1 MTGMSLEIEA
11 DYEKQWLFPPSLEM
25 LLSPDH
31 PARMVREFVD
41 QQDLAALGFKTR
53 KAEEGRPSYSAKLL
67 LKVWLYGYVDG
78 NRSCRGLERACLDQ
92 MGMLWL
98 TGMNS
103 PDHTTLW
110 RFWRDNQKPIRKTFK
125 QLLKVALSLNLVG
138 LVLHAVDGT
147 KILSAASDVNG
158 LHRSKLKER
167 LQRLDEAIDEILKQT
182 EQASGQDSGEFRLPE
197 GLQDKQELRDKIQEQ
212 LDLLDLEGRDHLNPG
227 DEDARVMRSA
237 GQNRFAY
244 NAQAVADEASGLI
257 VAADVVTDESDNYQ
271 LVPMLDEVKENLGK
285 VAEQNLADAGYK
297 AVTGLAEA
305 EGKNYPVLVN
315 LAEPD
320 GPYDASRFIYD
331 EQNDQCI
338 CPRGERLDFHNV
350 KKRNKTEP
358 YQVRVYRC
366 EKYLDCPV
374 RWQCSSSQTGRTV
387 QIHPN
392 HDALVRQ
399 REKHKDETL
408 RAALKK
414 RSVIIE
420 PVFAWGKQGMN
431 FRRWTVRGLEKV
443 KTQWSMVC
451 TAINLRRLHKHWVM
465 GKLRFTQPE
474 AAV

>member
-1 MTGMSLEIEA
+1 MAGMSLEIEA
-11 DYEKQWLFPPSLEM
+11 DYEKQWLFPPSLEA
-25 LLSPDH
+25 LLPADH

-41 QQDLAALGFKTR
+41 QQDLKELGFKVR

-67 LKVWLYGYVDG
+67 LKVWLYGYVRG
-78 NRSCRGLERACLDQ
+78 TRSCRGLESACLDQ

-125 QLLKVALSLNLVG
+125 QLLKVALSLELIG

-147 KILSAASDVNG
+147 KILSAASDANG
-158 LHRSKLKER
+158 LHRSKLKKR
-167 LQRLDEAIDEILKQT
+167 LAQLDEAINEIFRQT
-182 EQASGQDSGEFRLPE
+182 EKAAAEEGGECRLPE
-197 GLQDKQELRDKIQEQ
+197 DLQKREQLRDKIQEQ
-212 LDLLDLEGRDHLNPG
+212 LELLDLEQRDHLNAG
-227 DEDARVMRSA
+227 DEDARLMRNR

-271 LVPMLDEVKENLGK
+271 LVPMLDEVKQNLGT
-285 VAEQNLADAGYK
+285 VAEQNVADAGYK
-297 AVTGLAEA
+297 AITGLAEA
-305 EGKNYPVLVN
+305 EEKHYSVMVN

-320 GPYDASRFIYD
+320 GPYDAARFVYD
-331 EQNDQCI
+331 AKNNQCI
-338 CPRGERLDFHNV
+338 CPRGERLEFQYL
-350 KKRNKTEP
+350 KKRDKAEP
-358 YQVRVYRC
+358 YDVRVYRC
-366 EKYLDCPV
+366 QSYLDCPV
-374 RWQCSSSQTGRTV
+374 RWQCSSSKKGRTV

-392 HDALVRQ
+392 HDALLRQ

-414 RSVIIE
+414 RSKTIE
-420 PVFAWGKQGMN
+420 PVFAWCKQGMN

-443 KTQWSMVC
+443 KTQWVLLC
-451 TAINLRRLHKHWVM
+451 TAINLRRLHKHWVT
-465 GKLRFTQPE
+465 GKLRFT
-474 AAV
+474 

>member
-1 MTGMSLEIEA
+1 MAGMSLEIEA
-11 DYEKQWLFPPSLEM
+11 DYEKQWLFPPSLEA
-25 LLSPDH
+25 LLPADH

-41 QQDLAALGFKTR
+41 QQDLKELGFKAR

-67 LKVWLYGYVDG
+67 LKVWLYGYVRG
-78 NRSCRGLERACLDQ
+78 TRSCRGLEGACLDQ

-125 QLLKVALSLNLVG
+125 QLLKVALSLNLIG

-147 KILSAASDVNG
+147 KILSAASDANG

-167 LQRLDEAIDEILKQT
+167 LARLDEAIDEILKQT
-182 EQASGQDSGEFRLPE
+182 EQASAEEGGECRLPE
-197 GLQDKQELRDKIQEQ
+197 DLQKREQLRDKIQEQ
-212 LDLLDLEGRDHLNPG
+212 LELLDLEQRDHVNPG
-227 DEDARVMRSA
+227 DENSRLMRSK

-271 LVPMLDEVKENLGK
+271 LVPMLDEVKQNLGT
-285 VAEQNLADAGYK
+285 VAEQTVADAGYK
-297 AVTGLAEA
+297 ALTGLAEA
-305 EGKNYPVLVN
+305 EEKHYSVMVN

-320 GPYDASRFIYD
+320 GPYDATRFIYD
-331 EQNDQCI
+331 AKNNQCI
-338 CPRGERLDFHNV
+338 CPRGERLGFQYL
-350 KKRNKTEP
+350 KKRDKAEP
-358 YQVRVYRC
+358 YDVRVYRC
-366 EKYLDCPV
+366 KSYLDCPV
-374 RWQCSSSQTGRTV
+374 RWQCSASKTGRTV

-392 HDALVRQ
+392 HDALLRQ

-414 RSVIIE
+414 RSKTIE
-420 PVFAWGKQGMN
+420 PVFAWCKEGMK

-443 KTQWSMVC
+443 KTQWVLLC
-451 TAINLRRLHKHWVM
+451 TAINLRRLHKHWVT
-465 GKLRFTQPE
+465 GKLRFT
-474 AAV
+474 